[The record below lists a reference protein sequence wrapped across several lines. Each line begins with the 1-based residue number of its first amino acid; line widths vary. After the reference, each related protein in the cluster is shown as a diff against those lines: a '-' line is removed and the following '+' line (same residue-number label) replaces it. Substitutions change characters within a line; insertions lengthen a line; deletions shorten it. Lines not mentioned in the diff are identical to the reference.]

1 VELPIVEVSNE
12 MQQLVEEKLRYDE
25 VDFLSL
31 VDFPL
36 LFG

>member
-31 VDFPL
+31 IDFPL

>member
-12 MQQLVEEKLRYDE
+12 MQQLVKEKLRYVE

>member
-1 VELPIVEVSNE
+1 VELPIVEVSGE
-12 MQQLVEEKLRYDE
+12 IQQLVEEKLRYVE
-25 VDFLSL
+25 VDLLSL

>member
-1 VELPIVEVSNE
+1 VEVSGE
-12 MQQLVEEKLRYDE
+12 IQQLVEEKLRYVE

-31 VDFPL
+31 VDFPC